1 MTTQTDRKFAE
12 LILYISD
19 RSELD
24 PYFGATKLNKILFFS
39 ELSFF
44 AKHERGITDQEYV
57 KRDFGP
63 VPRDITTVLKQLEL
77 DKRLAIK
84 ENDFEGYRQKR
95 PIALKKADLS
105 LFTSEEID
113 IVNRVLDR
121 LRKHTATDVSEL
133 SHQTV
138 GWELAKFG
146 EVIPLST
153 VMISTKPLT
162 EKQEAFAKT
171 LRANG

>member
-1 MTTQTDRKFAE
+1 MSTTPDKKFAE

-44 AKHERGITDQEYV
+44 AKHERSITEQEYI

-63 VPRDITTVLKQLEL
+63 VPRDMSATLKQLQVE
-77 DKRLAIK
+77 KALAVK
-84 ENDFEGYRQKR
+84 EIDFEGYKQKK
-95 PIALKKADLS
+95 PLALRKADLS
-105 LFTSEEID
+105 LFSAEEID
-113 IVNRVLDR
+113 VVNRVIDK
-121 LRKHTATDVSEL
+121 LRNHTATDVSEL

-153 VMISTKPLT
+153 VLISNRPLT

-171 LRANG
+171 LRSN